1 LLGLATLSSKAA
13 QTVTGNGTDDTI
25 SPFTGPTTIGDSRI
39 FQLNG
44 KIGIGI
50 RARVSVQAHD
60 SLEQIHFIF
69 VRFPI
74 AIGQR
79 SRPGATASAATGSTT
94 ETAVDDT
101 AGCSLYAGCAG
112 GFGREKAHARIFR

>member
-1 LLGLATLSSKAA
+1 MVQTILFLRSQVRRRSATRE
-13 QTVTGNGTDDTI
+13 
-25 SPFTGPTTIGDSRI
+25 FFSRAE
-39 FQLNG
+39 N
-44 KIGIGI
+44 IGIGI

-60 SLEQIHFIF
+60 SHEQIHFIF

-79 SRPGATASAATGSTT
+79 SRPSATASAATGSTT